1 MGDGPIPH
9 AHPPAYMDPIA
20 ECIFDTLVLLV
31 LATLLWL
38 DLRGTRPEPKPLSLG
53 RRPLDLG
60 NGYVRTTDSPL
71 RAVARRLHE

>member
-1 MGDGPIPH
+1 
-9 AHPPAYMDPIA
+9 MDPIA

-38 DLRGTRPEPKPLSLG
+38 DLRGTRPEPRPLSLG

-60 NGYVRTTDSPL
+60 KGYVRTSLHTDSPL